1 MARRGGTV
9 LVPSGQKGGYVDL
22 DPGEI
27 YFIREQVGDG
37 YSEYTKIG
45 LVREKTG
52 RSSLNRAKEHQTGN
66 PRALVPVKVIHTVF
80 VYETETT
87 LHREFANRRILPG
100 EWFRLDNSELDQAI
114 SRCGELAAKNLSYIP
129 MFEQA
134 EQLAQV
140 PSAAQSLPATDEA
153 TRWGTEHRCAT
164 FGLQLITKS
173 LGQYKKFLVNAKA
186 RGIEVDD
193 YIEISETAGRET
205 IDKKLFEELHAD
217 IVRSFT
223 VNSIVLKG
231 KFAIVPNKDE
241 SFTSDSRLAG
251 VMAATGVLDAAVSSA
266 DDSKSALDQMHQV
279 YLTLIGLQP
288 VLTKSLSIAEANLQV
303 LCGVNAGIE
312 EVCSWPR
319 IEEESSKTDWKAI
332 KLAHPSDY
340 AACTRMGSS
349 SQRVNFMRGAG
360 AESSED

>member
-1 MARRGGTV
+1 M
-9 LVPSGQKGGYVDL
+9 DL

-66 PRALVPVKVIHTVF
+66 PRALVPVRVIHTVF

-87 LHREFANRRILPG
+87 LHREFATRRILPG
-100 EWFRLDNSELDQAI
+100 EWFRLDNSELDHAI

-140 PSAAQSLPATDEA
+140 PSAAQTLPATDEA
-153 TRWGTEHRCAT
+153 TRWGIEHRCAT
-164 FGLQLITKS
+164 YGLQLITKS

-186 RGIEVDD
+186 RDIEVDD
-193 YIEISETAGRET
+193 YIVISETAGRET
-205 IDKKLFEELHAD
+205 FDKKMFAELHAD
-217 IVRSFT
+217 IVKTFT
-223 VNSIVLKG
+223 MTSIVLKG
-231 KFAIVPNKDE
+231 KFSIVPVRDE
-241 SFTSDSRLAG
+241 SFASDDRL
-251 VMAATGVLDAAVSSA
+251 VLVVAATGALDAAVSSA

-312 EVCSWPR
+312 EVCLWPR